1 MKNKKVPVISIIF
14 YVIAL
19 LVFAY
24 AVWATIYSARIVKE
38 AVDLGQLMIAGS
50 EFEVVS
56 YYMTNVSQP
65 YLFALVLFGL
75 GWILQTLKAQ
85 KVADSGFEDDLEIIG
100 ETLEVITT
108 DEADDFEE
116 VE

>member
-1 MKNKKVPVISIIF
+1 MKNKRVPVISIIF

-24 AVWATIYSARIVKE
+24 AVWATIYSAGIVKE

-56 YYMTNVSQP
+56 YFMTNVSQP
-65 YLFALVLFGL
+65 YLLAIVLFGL
-75 GWILQTLKAQ
+75 GWILQTIKGQ
-85 KVADSGFEDDLEIIG
+85 EDFEPAVDEDLEALD
-100 ETLEVITT
+100 ETF
-108 DEADDFEE
+108 DEIAADETDDFEE
-116 VE
+116 VQ